1 MSPIDQTNEINEINQ
16 KNQTNQINQRD
27 ETKQIRQP
35 KPLIVQ
41 LKQPSPAITEEEVN
55 QFLQLYK
62 KHYVRQDIDGLLSLF
77 SPRAVQNG
85 RDRIDEIR
93 KIYLDFFHQ
102 SHELGY
108 QLKDTRIAIYHEAL
122 ISGLFYEYA
131 VAVEARYQIDQ
142 TLIKKG
148 EKKVWRGNIR
158 WILVTENGGLKIRYL
173 DYKQQNSR

>member
-1 MSPIDQTNEINEINQ
+1 MDQTD
-16 KNQTNQINQRD
+16 QTNQID
-27 ETKQIRQP
+27 EIDQ
-35 KPLIVQ
+35 IVQ
-41 LKQPSPAITEEEVN
+41 LKQPSPAITDEKVN
-55 QFLQLYK
+55 QFLQHYK

-77 SPRAVQNG
+77 SPRALQNG

-93 KIYLDFFHQ
+93 KIYSDFFHQ

-108 QLKDTRIAIYHEAL
+108 RLEDTRIAIYHEAL

-131 VAVEARYQIDQ
+131 VVVEARYQIDQ

-158 WILVTENGGLKIRYL
+158 WVLVTENGALKVLHL
-173 DYKQQNSR
+173 DFKPEKSP